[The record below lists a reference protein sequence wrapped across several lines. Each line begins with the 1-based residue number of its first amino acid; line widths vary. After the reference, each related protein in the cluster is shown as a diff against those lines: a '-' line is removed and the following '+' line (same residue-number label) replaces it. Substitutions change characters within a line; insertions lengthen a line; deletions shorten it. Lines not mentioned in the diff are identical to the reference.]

1 MGFKPDNPGA
11 NQQPVEGGNNNNVAD
26 QRCPVINVSPPA
38 QLILGDSPVENWKL
52 YKQAWSNYKVIAGLE
67 LRTEEYRKAL
77 FLHNLGREAQLIYNS
92 RNRKFLRQ
100 AAEQSDLFVPYPPD
114 EATENNAEANVQH
127 NLPDQQDTVQPD
139 VVDNQPEVNI
149 PVLQPAVHDRNNMR
163 NNIVTRS
170 GRLLDVDLV
179 QPVSMIV
186 GPLFV
191 LLWPYQH
198 SCMSVKGQES
208 VRRLN
213 STFDS
218 KFGYI
223 LLG

>member
-1 MGFKPDNPGA
+1 MGDNPDNPGA

-100 AAEQSDLFVPYPPD
+100 TAEQSDLLVPYPPD
-114 EATENNAEANVQH
+114 EAAENNAEANVQH
-127 NLPDQQDTVQPD
+127 NLPDQQDAVQPD

-163 NNIVTRS
+163 DNIVTRS
-170 GRLLDVDLV
+170 GRLSRKPKYLKDYV
-179 QPVSMIV
+179 
-186 GPLFV
+186 
-191 LLWPYQH
+191 
-198 SCMSVKGQES
+198 
-208 VRRLN
+208 
-213 STFDS
+213 T
-218 KFGYI
+218 
-223 LLG
+223 